1 MDEKGVRL
9 ITGAPSGGCEVRVAY
24 KEEEHLPRWKVPSL
38 VGGSR
43 LLIVG
48 PPPPP
53 SLLGG
58 LPLVSLPPF
67 LCGWYPSLSFGDP
80 SPAARL
86 SVQSLFRQ
94 GPSQFNLDEINPNCI
109 ILLF

>member
-1 MDEKGVRL
+1 M
-9 ITGAPSGGCEVRVAY
+9 AY
-24 KEEEHLPRWKVPSL
+24 KEEEHLPRRKVPSL

-48 PPPPP
+48 PPPLP

-58 LPLVSLPPF
+58 LPFLVSLPPF
-67 LCGWYPSLSFGDP
+67 LCGWHLSLSFGDP

-86 SVQSLFRQ
+86 SVQSLFRR
-94 GPSQFNLDEINPNCI
+94 GPLPI
-109 ILLF
+109 